1 MASLLMKT
9 KRLWSGDQDASR
21 SEMRGTPDDWSVR
34 RRMVPVAASTQKMSS
49 CDVGSVP
56 SMVQAK

>member
-9 KRLWSGDQDASR
+9 MRLRSGDHDASR
-21 SEMRGTPDDWSVR
+21 SETKGTPEDWFVSR
-34 RRMVPVAASTQKMSS
+34 RTVPVAASTAKMSS
-49 CDVGSVP
+49 WDVGSVP